1 MATAYALSAQL
12 LPQGATTHVNVPRAR
27 APSLRSSHV
36 REQGD
41 LNLGLRICLCRVPG
55 ALKLGISQPEG
66 NWGGNGSL
74 GRQISGSTRLPSGPL
89 QVGWRKSG
97 SLRCSA
103 RTVPAER
110 HCSKLLLLQAL
121 PRPQSGCPTIVALPE
136 RRVHFGQIWLA
147 GASPLAAP
155 RSSAPSGQPQ
165 RCFRRPALHARQHAP
180 PRAPQPPPQPAHRCV
195 ACRPSHSRGQGC
207 CSDFTE
213 AVNCLPSPLLLYL
226 RHCCA
231 RQCASMVQ
239 AHVLKV
245 TAVSSTDECC
255 CNAEGSAAVLF
266 YRHDLVQSNISRA
279 STCSMACCE

>member
-1 MATAYALSAQL
+1 M
-12 LPQGATTHVNVPRAR
+12 
-27 APSLRSSHV
+27 
-36 REQGD
+36 
-41 LNLGLRICLCRVPG
+41 GLRICLCRVPE

-97 SLRCSA
+97 SLRCSTL
-103 RTVPAER
+103 TVPAER
-110 HCSKLLLLQAL
+110 HCSKLPLLQAL
-121 PRPQSGCPTIVALPE
+121 PRPQSGSPTIVALLE

-213 AVNCLPSPLLLYL
+213 AVNCLPSPLLFTS
-226 RHCCA
+226 A
-231 RQCASMVQ
+231 
-239 AHVLKV
+239 
-245 TAVSSTDECC
+245 TAVLV
-255 CNAEGSAAVLF
+255 SALLWCKLMCLRLPLSQVLMNVAAMPK
-266 YRHDLVQSNISRA
+266 DLLPRSFTGTTLFEA
-279 STCSMACCE
+279 T